1 MNLHRMLLERKAAGR
16 PVTIGLIGAGKF
28 GLMFLSQVRQTD
40 GMHLV
45 GVADLNTARARSQ
58 LKLGCWPEE
67 QYAADLDR
75 RRAQARPH
83 HRHRQ
88 CRRADHPSCHRGDHR
103 GDRRSRRRHPLR
115 DEGDRERQ
123 AHRDGQCRGGRRRR
137 PDPGAQGA
145 AGRRGLF
152 AGLGRPAGA
161 DRRSRRLGACGRI
174 QGRRRRQGHALSPD
188 LSSVDAG
195 YGLGHPRQIHEDQ
208 GSQLDQSEDVQLVR
222 RRHQVR
228 HRDDRGVQRDR
239 VACAERRPVLPARHA
254 LRARRNLQAEIRRWH
269 AGEDQGSPR

>member
-58 LKLGCWPEE
+58 LKLGCWPDE
-67 QYAADLDR
+67 QYAANSIDDALKHGRTIVTDN
-75 RRAQARPH
+75 
-83 HRHRQ
+83 
-88 CRRADHPSCHRGDHR
+88 ADALITHPAIEVIIEATG
-103 GDRRSRRRHPLR
+103 
-115 DEGDRERQ
+115 
-123 AHRDGQCRGGRRRR
+123 
-137 PDPGAQGA
+137 DPGAGIRFA
-145 AGRRGLF
+145 MKAIENGKHIVMVNVEADAVAGPILARKATAGRRGLF

-239 VACAERRPVLPARHA
+239 VACAERRLVLPARHA